1 MIRRTYLGLDIGRVE
16 LRAAALR
23 RQGRGV
29 LFDGGRSLPMVEG
42 VVVPDLRDNNIR
54 DPRRFREYV
63 REVLH
68 PLAGTEERIALSLPT
83 GSGRVMV
90 REFETPFRSHQEGV
104 DIIKWQLKKSLP
116 VEAREIQLDYQILG
130 RGDSG
135 RTRVLISMIG
145 HTVLRQYEDE
155 LAEAGYGAEQVDFQ
169 PLNLYMFHR
178 SRLETGSDFL
188 LVGVDQDN
196 LLFLYCQDRSLVY
209 HRACE
214 ISRDA
219 QAVFQEISRTLA
231 GSPDNLAGVHRAPV
245 FLHCDWPDASEV
257 HAAVASACERDVVL
271 LDPNARR
278 LTQQSFDFP
287 DWRVRTLAVATG
299 AAERLM

>member
-1 MIRRTYLGLDIGRVE
+1 VIRRTYLGLDIGSVE
-16 LRAAALR
+16 LRGVALR

-29 LFDGGRSLPMVEG
+29 MLDGGRFLPMKEG
-42 VVVPDLRDNNIR
+42 VVVPDLRETNIR
-54 DPRRFREYV
+54 DPHRFREYV
-63 REVLH
+63 REVLN

-90 REFETPFRSHQEGV
+90 REFESPFRSHQEGIDV
-104 DIIKWQLKKSLP
+104 IKWQLKKSLP
-116 VEAREIQLDYQILG
+116 VEARELQLDYQVLG

-135 RTRVLISMIG
+135 RTRVLISMVG
-145 HTVLRQYEDE
+145 QTVLRQYEDE

-169 PLNLYMFHR
+169 PLNLYTFHR
-178 SRLETGSDFL
+178 PRLETGSDFL
-188 LVGVDQDN
+188 LVGIDQDS
-196 LLFLYCQDRSLVY
+196 LLLLYCQDRSLVY
-209 HRACE
+209 HRARE
-214 ISRDA
+214 ITRDA

-231 GSPDNLAGVHRAPV
+231 GLPDNLAGVHRAPV
-245 FLHCDWPDASEV
+245 FLHCDWPDAAEV

-278 LTQQSFDFP
+278 LTQEPLDFP
-287 DWRVRTLAVATG
+287 DWRYRTLAVAIG